1 MSVPVL
7 PVRMELSVLMGQT
20 NTPVNVLKV
29 TPKYIY
35 IYFFKKFL

>member
-29 TPKYIY
+29 TPQI
-35 IYFFKKFL
+35 FFLKIPLIS

>member
-7 PVRMELSVLMGQT
+7 PVRMEPNVLMGPT

-29 TPKYIY
+29 TPPKYI
-35 IYFFKKFL
+35 F